1 MRDLCRSQTYLV
13 FGLPLAEYLG
23 RTLLT
28 RENGVER

>member
-1 MRDLCRSQTYLV
+1 MQVTGDSV

-28 RENGVER
+28 SENGVER